1 MKEISDGFMKSMM
14 LKNKNYTAVILKA
27 SEKIKE
33 PRNRKNHLGTWKEKF
48 STT

>member
-1 MKEISDGFMKSMM
+1 MKEITDGFMKSMM
-14 LKNKNYTAVILKA
+14 LKTKNYTAVILKA

-33 PRNRKNHLGTWKEKF
+33 PGTEKIIWEHGEKF